1 MKLADI
7 EKKVDALE
15 DADAE
20 IENEIAALN
29 DTGEL
34 SYRGEEF
41 QNSGRIRLALK
52 CFLRAGKLYHVD
64 DFISAAK
71 IFVDVLSDG
80 YAALYLYRYAIRGRS
95 KSVAV
100 TVTPEEQ
107 LLRKLF
113 GEEELPVE
121 WQYPDTFYLEALR
134 GQAEIFRFGIGGVP
148 ADGRKA
154 IKYCKRIIEII
165 FGTLDIHSLDDAEKF
180 KRIRADGERGHQYA
194 VRALADIANMYGYG
208 EAGIRP
214 DLNKSENFYELA
226 LYLDHEYLIDKNYRS
241 WWHNECEREFD

>member
-15 DADAE
+15 GADAE

-29 DTGEL
+29 DTCEL
-34 SYRGEEF
+34 IRRGEEF

-64 DFISAAK
+64 GFISAAK

-80 YAALYLYRYAIRGRS
+80 YAALYLYRYAIRGLS

-113 GEEELPVE
+113 GEEELSVK
-121 WQYPDTFYLEALR
+121 WRYPYTFYLEALR
-134 GQAEIFRFGIGGVP
+134 GQAEIFFV
-148 ADGRKA
+148 
-154 IKYCKRIIEII
+154 
-165 FGTLDIHSLDDAEKF
+165 S
-180 KRIRADGERGHQYA
+180 
-194 VRALADIANMYGYG
+194 ALAAFSSTGAKPSNITSKSSKLFSARSTF
-208 EAGIRP
+208 IRLP
-214 DLNKSENFYELA
+214 TPKNLNEFAPTVNAVINTPYVRLPTLRTCMATVRRAFVPTLTSPKTFTN
-226 LYLDHEYLIDKNYRS
+226 
-241 WWHNECEREFD
+241 WHFTWITSI